1 MKERRKERMK
11 ERRLRKIMRKR
22 KSKNA
27 VQKEVGLAKIE
38 LEWEMK
44 KREKT

>member
-1 MKERRKERMK
+1 MRERRKEK
-11 ERRLRKIMRKR
+11 RLRKIMRKR

-27 VQKEVGLAKIE
+27 VEQKEVGHAKIE

>member
-1 MKERRKERMK
+1 
-11 ERRLRKIMRKR
+11 LSKIMRKR

-27 VQKEVGLAKIE
+27 VQKEVEHAKIK

-44 KREKT
+44 KRENT